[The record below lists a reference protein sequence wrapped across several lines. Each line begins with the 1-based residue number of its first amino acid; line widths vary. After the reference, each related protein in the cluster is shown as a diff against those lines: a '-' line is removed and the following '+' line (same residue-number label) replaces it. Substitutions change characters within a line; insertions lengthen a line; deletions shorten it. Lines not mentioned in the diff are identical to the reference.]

1 MNGVANLNHIIIKTS
16 GGFKDNIILCCDLLA
31 GHPNYSAHTGFQN
44 SKTNKNPYYGAV
56 QLNNINVL
64 IYFNRQFDIFLD
76 QTNTK
81 KGVRK

>member
-1 MNGVANLNHIIIKTS
+1 
-16 GGFKDNIILCCDLLA
+16 LA